1 MLFASRVI
9 TLGLIIGLP
18 LAILATV
25 GLVYLIRH
33 LAQESRR
40 ESEQPKPKKKEIDK
54 MKIEDL

>member
-1 MLFASRVI
+1 MYFASRVVI
-9 TLGLIIGLP
+9 LGLIIGLP

-33 LAQESRR
+33 LARGGKAD
-40 ESEQPKPKKKEIDK
+40 SERPNKKEMDK

>member
-1 MLFASRVI
+1 MVAASRVVI
-9 TLGLIIGLP
+9 VWLVIALP

-33 LAQESRR
+33 LARSDKE
-40 ESEQPKPKKKEIDK
+40 EPEQPKKEEMDK

>member
-1 MLFASRVI
+1 MIFASRVI
-9 TLGLIIGLP
+9 ILGLIIGLP

-40 ESEQPKPKKKEIDK
+40 ESEQPKKKEMDK

>member
-1 MLFASRVI
+1 MVAASRVVI
-9 TLGLIIGLP
+9 VWLVIALP

-33 LAQESRR
+33 LARSDKE
-40 ESEQPKPKKKEIDK
+40 EPEQPKKKEMDK